1 MICTVN
7 RIKLI
12 SSTYASVSRKYK
24 RTQSPYSACFWHY
37 LLLTAQTQ
45 PVRSGVPGLKTTMDW
60 MKYAILNLQFTVS
73 KVWTKKYWLYV
84 TRTTKMFNLQG
95 KNTLYKEKFCLLTVF
110 YGHFWWENSCT
121 CCLAWSKASSH
132 FWASPAV
139 AQAIY
144 KRPVNRQSSD

>member
-1 MICTVN
+1 MICTLN

-60 MKYAILNLQFTVS
+60 MKYAILNLLPIYSFKCLDKKVLALCHKDYQNVQFA
-73 KVWTKKYWLYV
+73 
-84 TRTTKMFNLQG
+84 R
-95 KNTLYKEKFCLLTVF
+95 
-110 YGHFWWENSCT
+110 
-121 CCLAWSKASSH
+121 
-132 FWASPAV
+132 
-139 AQAIY
+139 
-144 KRPVNRQSSD
+144 